1 MQSTDGTYR
10 IGLLAMNILLDK
22 DYTNLNDWEKNVTFT
37 YSVYILNLGIHVH
50 SPGKFH
56 LWRGND
62 ARDNFVDTPKSRSLR
77 SIQGDNQDSCP
88 QWCGS
93 DLSDNFVDTVMNKSL
108 HNIHE
113 GNHDRCPSSF
123 DSDAP
128 GSSEGMVLNNT
139 PHDTLVDNPDMFH
152 LLYDSDAPGSSE
164 GMVLNNTPHDT
175 LLDNPDMFHLLYDS
189 DAHDSSVDTLSYTFL
204 HSSLGK
210 DNLVN
215 VKNKNGI
222 G

>member
-1 MQSTDGTYR
+1 
-10 IGLLAMNILLDK
+10 
-22 DYTNLNDWEKNVTFT
+22 
-37 YSVYILNLGIHVH
+37 
-50 SPGKFH
+50 
-56 LWRGND
+56 
-62 ARDNFVDTPKSRSLR
+62 
-77 SIQGDNQDSCP
+77 
-88 QWCGS
+88 
-93 DLSDNFVDTVMNKSL
+93 MNKSL
-108 HNIHE
+108 HNIPE
-113 GNHDRCPSSF
+113 DNPDKCPSLC
-123 DSDAP
+123 DSDA
-128 GSSEGMVLNNT
+128 S
-139 PHDTLVDNPDMFH
+139 
-152 LLYDSDAPGSSE
+152 GSSE

>member
-50 SPGKFH
+50 SLGKFH

-108 HNIHE
+108 HNIPE
-113 GNHDRCPSSF
+113 DNPDKCPSLY
-123 DSDAP
+123 DSHAP

-139 PHDTLVDNPDMFH
+139 PHV
-152 LLYDSDAPGSSE
+152 
-164 GMVLNNTPHDT
+164 T
-175 LLDNPDMFHLLYDS
+175 LLDNPVMFHLLYDS